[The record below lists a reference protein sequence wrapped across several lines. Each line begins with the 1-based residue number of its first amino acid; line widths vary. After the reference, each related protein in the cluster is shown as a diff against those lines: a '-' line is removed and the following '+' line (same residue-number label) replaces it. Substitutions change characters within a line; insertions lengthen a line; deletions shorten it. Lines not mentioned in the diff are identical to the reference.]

1 MVIKHLTLLCAGTG
15 KRLHACSQEA
25 SMSCTVLVLA
35 KNGAS
40 KPMVAHSFDTAGG
53 TDFRLVKV
61 VRARARAR
69 LYIVNAR
76 VRGKCECL

>member
-1 MVIKHLTLLCAGTG
+1 MSVRTSGDEAFDINVSGTD
-15 KRLHACSQEA
+15 KRLHLCSQEA

-40 KPMVAHSFDTAGG
+40 KPMVAHTFDTAGG

-61 VRARARAR
+61 VRERARSPAI
-69 LYIVNAR
+69 L
-76 VRGKCECL
+76 